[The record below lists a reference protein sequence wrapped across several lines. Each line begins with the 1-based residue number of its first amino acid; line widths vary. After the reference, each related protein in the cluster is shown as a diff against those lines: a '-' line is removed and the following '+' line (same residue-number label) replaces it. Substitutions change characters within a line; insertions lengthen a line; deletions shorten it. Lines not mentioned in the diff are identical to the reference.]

1 MKRLTL
7 LLVSAILCHAVAQ
20 AVEIHGK
27 VTVDRKAVVLVICAT
42 DTTSITLQPDTK
54 DYALAISP
62 KTTAIAT
69 FFVVYED
76 DNGTKRQ
83 MYTPFCVDSNADK
96 IAIDIVEKGTDMLLT
111 SSDPDAQA
119 FIAYSVFLK
128 EQFMANVALEEAE
141 GYLQL
146 FRDKAQQ
153 LSSTVKY
160 PLSSDYLFLWGASS
174 RNMAAI
180 MLRHQYGKQLGEDK
194 KAMLKEVI
202 PSVESLIDNPATKY
216 FPEFVN
222 VVASVTTKGSNLQ
235 QRIANLH
242 HYVSNAELAEIIEY
256 KLIQKFVKDKGEQG
270 KDVAYNLAMLDSV
283 ASHRPEYAEW
293 KAKLSNTRSYT
304 QAGDLAPEDILLDP
318 SGKEVR
324 LSDFQGKYIFID
336 LWASWCVYCIREFP
350 ALHKLEKEFESDD
363 LVFISLSIDT
373 STDAWHSALNRL
385 KLEGNQF
392 IVSSSAF
399 SEKLEIAAVPRY
411 LIYDKQGRLIDGN
424 APRPSETEKITFLLR
439 NLK

>member
-1 MKRLTL
+1 MKRLSL
-7 LLVSAILCHAVAQ
+7 LLVSAIVCHAIAQ
-20 AVEIHGK
+20 AVEICGK
-27 VTVDRKAVVLVICAT
+27 VTVGRKAVVSVVCPT
-42 DTTSITLQPDTK
+42 GTTTVTLQPETK
-54 DYALAISP
+54 DYTITVSP

-69 FFVVYED
+69 FSVVYED

-83 MYTPFCVDSNADK
+83 MYTPFCVDPSADK
-96 IAIDIVEKGTDMLLT
+96 IEIDIAEKGTDMLLT
-111 SSDPDAQA
+111 STEPDIQA
-119 FIAYSVFLK
+119 FIAYAVFLK
-128 EQFMANVALEEAE
+128 EQFTANIALEEAE
-141 GYLQL
+141 GYLQS
-146 FRDKAQQ
+146 FSDKAQQ
-153 LSSTVKY
+153 LSSTVKS

-180 MLRHQYGKQLGEDK
+180 MLRHQYGKQLSEDQ
-194 KAMLKEVI
+194 KAMLKEVV

-222 VVASVTTKGSNLQ
+222 VVASVTTKGRNLQ
-235 QRIANLH
+235 QRIASLH
-242 HYVSNAELAEIIEY
+242 HYVSHAELAEIIEHR
-256 KLIQKFVKDKGEQG
+256 LIEKFVKDKGEKG
-270 KDVAYNLAMLDSV
+270 KDAAYNLAMLDSV

-293 KAKLSNTRSYT
+293 KAKLNDTRSYT
-304 QAGDLAPEDILLDP
+304 QVGDLAPEDILLDP

-350 ALHKLEKEFESDD
+350 TLHELEKEFGSDD

-373 STDAWHSALNRL
+373 NTDAWHSALKRL

-392 IVSSSAF
+392 IVSSPAF

-411 LIYDKQGRLIDGN
+411 LIYDRQGRLVDGN
-424 APRPSETEKITFLLR
+424 APRPSEREKITFLLR